1 MSRIRIDPDSDVV
14 AERFAVIYSPGRRD
28 RYPDNCVEI
37 YESAE
42 AAVAAADPAK
52 KRVAAVVLGP
62 SRSSEGFLIYYLVRW
77 LSS

>member
-1 MSRIRIDPDSDVV
+1 MSRLRIDPDSDVV

-37 YESAE
+37 YESGD
-42 AAVAAADPAK
+42 AALAHADVSK

-62 SRSSEGFLIYYLVRW
+62 SKSSEGFLIYYLVRW
-77 LSS
+77 L

>member
-1 MSRIRIDPDSDVV
+1 MPRIRIDPDSDVV

-42 AAVAAADPAK
+42 AAMAAADAAR
-52 KRVAAVVLGP
+52 KRIAAIVLGP

-77 LSS
+77 L

>member
-37 YESAE
+37 YDSAE
-42 AAVAAADPAK
+42 AAVGAADPDK

-62 SRSSEGFLIYYLVRW
+62 SKSSEGYLIYYLVRW
-77 LSS
+77 L